1 MTLSCIMW
9 NILFCHLNWI
19 ELKNIILIWTLL
31 WIIEIDTYLSVFYL
45 QIASIVILVY
55 EIFCWVFTVNLDLD
69 FGKSSIFKTSLSVY
83 YSVIE
88 NVLVNILF
96 YFNLNAFGLMDH
108 EGHDCNDRY
117 RYWWEELSV
126 WALRWILF
134 SFLVIL
140 GTVEWKEYEICGCQN
155 GKMIQLF
162 SGKIRRQTWC
172 CRCL

>member
-9 NILFCHLNWI
+9 NISFCHLNWI

-31 WIIEIDTYLSVFYL
+31 WIIEIDTYLLVFYL

-69 FGKSSIFKTSLSVY
+69 FGKYSIFRTSLSVY
-83 YSVIE
+83 HSVIE

-108 EGHDCNDRY
+108 DEHDCIDFDID
-117 RYWWEELSV
+117 EKSTV
-126 WALRWILF
+126 CGALRWMLF
-134 SFLVIL
+134 SFFSSL
-140 GTVEWKEYEICGCQN
+140 GNCWTGGIWNMWLPKRQN
-155 GKMIQLF
+155 DSTIQ
-162 SGKIRRQTWC
+162 W
-172 CRCL
+172 